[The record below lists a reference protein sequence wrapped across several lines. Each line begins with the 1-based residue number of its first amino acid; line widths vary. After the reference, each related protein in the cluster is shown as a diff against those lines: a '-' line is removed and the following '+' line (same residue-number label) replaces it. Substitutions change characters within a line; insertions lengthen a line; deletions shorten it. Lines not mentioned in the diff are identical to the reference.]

1 MPGPRPRELRAG
13 AVRCFRV
20 IGPTSNPMTTAAP
33 TLDDRGLARGLA
45 RAERRVKLRAAA
57 LTLPLLLFLLATF
70 VGPIAALLTKSVVDT
85 DVPRILPRVTAA
97 LRDWNGQSLPP
108 ESAWRA
114 LADDIRAA
122 RADGTLASAATR
134 LNYDVTGYRSLLFGT
149 GRQLPEVI
157 EGSARDAL
165 IAADPKW
172 GDVETWGAL
181 KRAGGP
187 VTDFFLLAALDLKR
201 DAAGHIAP
209 EKDDQVVF
217 RMILGRTLWIAG
229 MVTLVCLLLGYPT
242 AWFLS
247 RQSGTKAAIL
257 LFLVLLPFWTSLLV
271 RTVAWVVLLQ
281 REGVVNGALLNL
293 GIIHEPLK
301 MIFNR
306 FAVYVAMVHVLLPFM
321 ILPLYSVMKSIP
333 PSYLRAAASLGAP
346 PLVAWLRVYVPQTL
360 PGVGAGCLMVFIQ
373 ALGYYVTP
381 ALVGGADDQM
391 ISYFIAFYASKTVN
405 WGMAAALSIILLAAT
420 LLLYAVY
427 DRLVGIERMR
437 LG

>member
-1 MPGPRPRELRAG
+1 
-13 AVRCFRV
+13 
-20 IGPTSNPMTTAAP
+20 MTTAAAV
-33 TLDDRGLARGLA
+33 LDDRGLARGLA
-45 RAERRVKLRAAA
+45 RSQRRIKLRAIA

-70 VGPIAALLTKSVVDT
+70 VGPIGALLTKSVIDN

-97 LRDWNGQSLPP
+97 LQSWDGRALPP
-108 ESAWRA
+108 EPAWIA
-114 LADDIRAA
+114 LADDVRAA
-122 RADGTLASAATR
+122 RAEGNLASAATR
-134 LNYDVTGYRSLLFGT
+134 LNYDVTGYRSLLFTT
-149 GRQLPEVI
+149 GRRLPDKI
-157 EGSARDAL
+157 EGSARDAFL
-165 IAADPKW
+165 GIDPKW
-172 GDVETWGAL
+172 GELETWGAL
-181 KRAGGP
+181 RRAAGP
-187 VTDFFLLAALDLKR
+187 VTDFYLLAAVDLKR
-201 DAAGHIAP
+201 DASGQIAP
-209 EKDDQVVF
+209 EKDDEVVF
-217 RMILGRTLWIAG
+217 RTILGRTLWISG
-229 MVTLVCLLLGYPT
+229 MVTLICLLMGYPT
-242 AWFLS
+242 AWFLAQ
-247 RQSGTKAAIL
+247 QSGRKAAIL

-281 REGVVNGALLNL
+281 REGVVNDVLLTAGL
-293 GIIHEPLK
+293 IVEPLK

-391 ISYFIAFYASKTVN
+391 ISYFVAFYASKTIN
-405 WGMAAALSIILLAAT
+405 WGMAAALALILLATTMA
-420 LLLYAVY
+420 LYAVY
-427 DRLVGIERMR
+427 QRLIGLDRMR